1 MPVLF
6 FLFWIVLN
14 GRITVEITVFG
25 LVISFALYLF
35 LWRFLDYT
43 PRYDLIMLK
52 KVPWMVWYVL
62 LLIRE
67 VFAATL
73 VMAGFIFNHRD
84 IPEPVLVSF
93 HLPLKSAF
101 AQMVLAN
108 SITLTPGTITV
119 DMHEGYYR
127 VHCYDKSMAEGLED
141 SVFVRCLLRLEESL

>member
-1 MPVLF
+1 MIVLF

-14 GRITVEITVFG
+14 GRITVEIAVFG
-25 LVISFALYLF
+25 VVISVALYLF
-35 LWRFLDYT
+35 SCKFLDYT
-43 PRYDLIMLK
+43 PRYDFIMLK
-52 KVPWMVWYVL
+52 KIPWMIWYAL
-62 LLIRE
+62 ILIRE

-73 VMAGFIFNHRD
+73 IMAGFIFNHRD

-93 HLPLKSAF
+93 QMPLKSAF

-119 DMHEGYYR
+119 DMHDGYFR

-141 SVFVRCLLRLEESL
+141 SVFVRCLLKLEESL